1 MGAICVLVV
10 DDSVVIRKV
19 LSEALFRRS
28 RY

>member
-1 MGAICVLVV
+1 MEAICVLVV